1 MPRASGAI
9 VFAVAISPGTSA
21 QVVEFMMVVV
31 SVLVRCTLSP
41 TIDHANQISIKPS
54 RAVIISVSKN
64 TNPFTKE

>member
-41 TIDHANQISIKPS
+41 TIT
-54 RAVIISVSKN
+54 R
-64 TNPFTKE
+64 TKYQSNLAAP